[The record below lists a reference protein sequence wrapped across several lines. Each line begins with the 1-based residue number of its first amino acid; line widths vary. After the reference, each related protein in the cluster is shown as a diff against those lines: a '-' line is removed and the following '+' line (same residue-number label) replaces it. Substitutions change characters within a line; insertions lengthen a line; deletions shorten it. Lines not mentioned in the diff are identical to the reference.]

1 MKHNQ
6 PVKKSQFGEN
16 FGCYRNIIVAA
27 QAADAADSYLLFV
40 LFCTLVWEAIVI
52 NPGYQ
57 FLSSI
62 QKSQVKQCNGNRFY
76 VVIFHRS

>member
-27 QAADAADSYLLFV
+27 QAADAADSYLRLNTLNIRVFVWDLQHVNPRFMPQLFSLKLFV
-40 LFCTLVWEAIVI
+40 LFCTLV
-52 NPGYQ
+52 
-57 FLSSI
+57 
-62 QKSQVKQCNGNRFY
+62 
-76 VVIFHRS
+76 